1 METHTAVGELLGPD
15 LGEGHLG
22 PFGPGVL
29 LGAPVGVGRT
39 RAAHLEAVDGE
50 AGGIH
55 ATRRHGQD
63 AGGAVGPQCRQE
75 SGGEQERPK
84 HLGGHGALDAVGV
97 LGAFGA
103 ECAGVVDEGV
113 EFAVRGDHRVGE
125 CRDSGEVAEVG
136 VQGGVGRSGR
146 GGEGCAGGVG
156 LGRITADDE
165 QVGAE
170 PGEAMG
176 RGKAEARCGAREQD
190 GAPGEVVVVEV
201 GPVLGPRTD
210 DRADAGETWSDRR
223 LEDPIE
229 QLCAHATAAPSRT
242 RMRPA
247 AALSPM
253 RLKTSPRRGSRRAS
267 GPRSSSV
274 AS

>member
-39 RAAHLEAVDGE
+39 GAAHLEAVDGE
-50 AGGIH
+50 AGGVH
-55 ATRRHGQD
+55 AARRHGQD
-63 AGGAVGPQCRQE
+63 AGGPFDR
-75 SGGEQERPK
+75 S
-84 HLGGHGALDAVGV
+84 
-97 LGAFGA
+97 
-103 ECAGVVDEGV
+103 
-113 EFAVRGDHRVGE
+113 
-125 CRDSGEVAEVG
+125 
-136 VQGGVGRSGR
+136 VGRSRAVSRNGPSTWEATVLSMPSAFSVRSALSAPALWMRVSRSSCEPITVSASAATAARSPRSAYR
-146 GGEGCAGGVG
+146 GVWVAPVGEEGCAGGVG
-156 LGRITADDE
+156 LGRIAADDE
-165 QVGAE
+165 QRGAE

-176 RGKAEARCGAREQD
+176 CGKAEARCGAREQD

-201 GPVLGPRTD
+201 GPVLGARTD
-210 DRADAGETWSDRR
+210 DRADAGETRSDRR